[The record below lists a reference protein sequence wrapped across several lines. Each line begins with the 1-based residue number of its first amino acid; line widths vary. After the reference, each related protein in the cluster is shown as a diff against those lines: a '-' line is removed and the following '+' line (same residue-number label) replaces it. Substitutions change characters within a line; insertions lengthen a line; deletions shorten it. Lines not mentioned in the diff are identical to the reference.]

1 MIDNGPKK
9 VTDWATDFD
18 HGTQE
23 YAENPYSIFEELR
36 TSGCPIAHTERYGN
50 VWIPVTYDIIKQ
62 ISLDTENFSSEGTI
76 VQKKKPYQENIF
88 LKKSLSPVGIL
99 PPISS
104 DPPFHKI
111 ARDLLAPI
119 FSSDTVALWQ
129 DEIEAACQSLI
140 VSMKDSKSSE
150 LMENYCNKVPSI
162 IIARMLGI
170 PDYDIDKFDNWI
182 YCFIHMIEE
191 VPDKKRLLIYLK
203 YQKYMTNH
211 INSYIENPKN
221 DVIGHLLKCQIYG
234 EPMTTSYLLGV
245 ITLLLVAGVHTISSV
260 MGSSLWHLA
269 TNSVDRRRLV
279 ENPDMIPA
287 AVEEFLRAY
296 APLAIARLV
305 KEDMEFHGV
314 EMKKEDWVLLPLSAA
329 NRDDKQFA
337 NADQV
342 IIDREKNHHA
352 AFGFGVHHCLGANLA
367 RLEITTAIKVFLQS
381 FKDFSLDHKENVVWS
396 TGQIRGPLKLSVI
409 F

>member
-1 MIDNGPKK
+1 M
-9 VTDWATDFD
+9 TDSQCPSVSSWASDFD
-18 HGTQE
+18 HGSQE
-23 YAENPYSIFEELR
+23 YADDPYSIFEGLR
-36 TSGCPIAHTERYGN
+36 RSGCPIAHTERYGN

-62 ISLDTENFSSEGTI
+62 ISLDTKNFSSEGTI

-88 LKKSLSPVGIL
+88 LKKSLYPVGIL

-119 FSSDTVALWQ
+119 FSPDAVALWQ
-129 DEIEAACQSLI
+129 EEIEAACQSLI

-150 LMENYCNKVPSI
+150 LMEHYCNKVPSI
-162 IIARMLGI
+162 IIAKMLGI
-170 PDYDIDKFDNWI
+170 PDYDIDKFDDWI

-191 VPDKKRLLIYLK
+191 VPNKKRLLTYLK
-203 YQKYMTNH
+203 YQKYMTDH
-211 INSYIENPKN
+211 INSCIENPKD

-234 EPMTTSYLLGV
+234 EPITTSYLLGV
-245 ITLLLVAGVHTISSV
+245 ITLLLVAGVYTISSA
-260 MGSSLWHLA
+260 MGSSLWYLA

-279 ENPDMIPA
+279 ENPDMIPT

-305 KEDMEFHGV
+305 KEDMEFQGV
-314 EMKKEDWVLLPLSAA
+314 QMKKEDWVLIPVAAA
-329 NRDDKQFA
+329 NRDDKHFENA
-337 NADQV
+337 NEV
-342 IIDREKNHHA
+342 IIDRKENHHA
-352 AFGFGVHHCLGANLA
+352 AFGFGIHHCLGEHLA

-381 FKDFSLDHKENVVWS
+381 FQDFTLDQKENVVWS